1 MSLVRPDEVVGA
13 REIAFEASED
23 CGADFELVGCAPL
36 FKIGGVASIVARTAG
51 EGVHDER
58 RPAEKLPRPL
68 FCRPC
73 TSLSALQAK

>member
-13 REIAFEASED
+13 IDIAFEASDD
-23 CGADFELVGCAPL
+23 CGADFELDGCVPL
-36 FKIGGVASIVARTAG
+36 LVDETVE

-58 RPAEKLPRPL
+58 RPTEKLPHPML
-68 FCRPC
+68 CRPC